1 MEETANHNLE
11 LSALNQR
18 ARSCMEKGDLQG
30 ALDLT
35 AMILE
40 KIGTKDRETRANI
53 LSNQGLLQTGL
64 KGFTEALESF
74 KEASELFGAE
84 GNRAAVA
91 VQQGN
96 MGSVY
101 RDQGEHGLSFDCY
114 LEALGIMEE
123 LDHKPGI
130 ADQHGN
136 IGYAYSQTGE
146 LQKGIAHFSKAE
158 ELYLNMGE
166 DKRAGRCRQ
175 SIEALEAEL

>member
-53 LSNQGLLQTGL
+53 LSNQGLLQAGL
-64 KGFTEALESF
+64 KRFAEALESF

-101 RDQGEHGLSFDCY
+101 RDQGEHGLSLDCY

-166 DKRAGRCRQ
+166 DKRAGHCRQ
-175 SIEALEAEL
+175 NIAALEAGS

>member
-1 MEETANHNLE
+1 M
-11 LSALNQR
+11 
-18 ARSCMEKGDLQG
+18 QG

-35 AMILE
+35 AVILE
-40 KIGTKDRETRANI
+40 TIGTEDRETRANI
-53 LSNQGLLQTGL
+53 LSNRGLLQAGL
-64 KGFTEALESF
+64 KRFAAALESF
-74 KEASELFGAE
+74 KKASELFGAE

-101 RDQGEHGLSFDCY
+101 RDRREHGLSLDYY

-123 LDHKPGI
+123 LHHKPGI

-136 IGYAYSQTGE
+136 IGYAYSQAGE
-146 LQKGIAHFSKAE
+146 LQMGIAHFSKAE

-166 DKRAGRCRQ
+166 DKRAGHCRQ
-175 SIEALEAEL
+175 NIAALEAGL